1 MARKLG
7 VFTFVMLLGVAVAGS
22 AATQAKPQAQK
33 PGAAK
38 VARATTLTASGK
50 VVKFDA
56 ASNTLTVSTNQ
67 GEQQFMLNST
77 ARITEGQKSVTA
89 SQLGT
94 LTDRQVQV
102 RYTESEGHKMASS
115 VRIGGAPKAQVAA
128 APKATKTPKKG

>member
-22 AATQAKPQAQK
+22 AAAQAKPQAQK

-77 ARITEGQKSVTA
+77 ARITEGQKSVAA

-115 VRIGGAPKAQVAA
+115 VRITA
-128 APKATKTPKKG
+128 APKAPKTPKKG